1 MTTEKPIIPPEQIL
15 YNLINQMVDAYDKS
29 PLMRLFFEMQYVKEG
44 YKFNWNKRLNE
55 NGEWEDK
62 K

>member
-1 MTTEKPIIPPEQIL
+1 MSEKPIIPPEQII
-15 YNLINQMVDAYDKS
+15 YKLINLLIDKFDFNV
-29 PLMRLFFEMQYVKEG
+29 LTRTIFEMEYVKEG
-44 YKFNWNKRLNE
+44 YKFDWNKRLNE

>member
-1 MTTEKPIIPPEQIL
+1 MSEKPIIPPEQII
-15 YNLINQMVDAYDKS
+15 YKLINSLIDKFDFNV
-29 PLMRLFFEMQYVKEG
+29 LTRTIFEMEYVKEG
-44 YKFNWNKRLNE
+44 YKFDWNKRLNE